1 MEKQTKQTAPTQCR
15 LWNDPE
21 YMKQVGMQ
29 MFDIID
35 TYIDED
41 HDREMLL
48 QCKECSQLY
57 HYSMHESTD
66 WEGGNDL
73 IYRVYTPVSPKKGSK
88 SVTYSGYPRL
98 QYDWPAGQESPKVWW
113 NSGDRVESN
122 KEFLGVWD
130 VSDVLKNGTA
140 EQISKL
146 CNQLAD
152 EVNSKREQIIA
163 NNEINMIYTNKIQDA
178 IHFSIE
184 VHQLTGEPQFRKGK
198 AVPYVTHPLTVG
210 LILSQAGASE
220 DLVVAG
226 ILHDTIEDSVVDHKV
241 TKKMLSERFGDIVAG
256 LVDSVT
262 EKDRG
267 LSWLERKEAALEEIR
282 QFSPESLML
291 KSGDVISN
299 ISELI
304 SDYKRDGSVTFE
316 RFNAPKEQL
325 IEHAQLVIQTILGA
339 WAENP
344 LASDLANCHKGL
356 EEMKI

>member
-1 MEKQTKQTAPTQCR
+1 M
-15 LWNDPE
+15 
-21 YMKQVGMQ
+21 QVGMQ
-29 MFDIID
+29 LFDIID

-48 QCKECSQLY
+48 RCKECGQLY

-66 WEGGNDL
+66 WENGNDP
-73 IYRVYTPVSPKKGSK
+73 IYRIYTPVSSNKGSK
-88 SVTYSGYPRL
+88 SDSSSGYPRL

-113 NSGDRVESN
+113 NGGDEVESN
-122 KEFLGVWD
+122 NEFLGVWD
-130 VSDVLKNGTA
+130 VSDVLKNGTE

-152 EVNSKREQIIA
+152 EVNYKREQIIA

-184 VHQLTGEPQFRKGK
+184 VHQLSGEPQFRKGK

-220 DLVVAG
+220 DVVIAG
-226 ILHDTIEDSVVDHKV
+226 ILHDTIEDSAVGHKV
-241 TKKMLSERFGDIVAG
+241 TKEMLSERFGEVVAG

-267 LSWLERKEAALEEIR
+267 LSWHERKEAALEEIR
-282 QFSPESLML
+282 QFSPDSLLL

-299 ISELI
+299 TTELI
-304 SDYKRDGSVTFE
+304 SDYKRDGNATFG
-316 RFNAPKEQL
+316 RFNAPQTQL
-325 IEHAQLVIQTILGA
+325 IEHAQLVIKTILEA
-339 WAENP
+339 WPENP
-344 LASDLANCHKGL
+344 LAADLDYCHTGL
-356 EEMKI
+356 EGMKIKS